1 MMMERTGALRME
13 RRGGHGRRAWALVAG
28 LALAMTVRGA
38 HAQEAIGPACD
49 NRHFLAVQQAFEGGS
64 LRGDQPVHVCGR
76 VIAVSRQ
83 RQTRSGW
90 HGYFY
95 VDVGQGVS
103 IRIVSDLDRM
113 AAPAWPWVAK
123 GDAVDVVGRYYYDN
137 PRSQGIDWTH
147 RGTGR
152 KWGMPGYVSVN
163 GVRYQ

>member
-1 MMMERTGALRME
+1 MTPSI
-13 RRGGHGRRAWALVAG
+13 RAAC
-28 LALAMTVRGA
+28 ALATLLAASAAGTA
-38 HAQEAIGPACD
+38 HAQQAIGPSCD
-49 NRHFLAVQQAFEGGS
+49 DRHFLAVQQAFEGGS

-83 RQTRSGW
+83 RHTRSGW

-95 VDVGQGVS
+95 LDVGAGVS

-113 AAPAWPWVAK
+113 AAPPWPWVAK
-123 GDAVDVVGRYYYDN
+123 GDTADVVGRYYYDN

-147 RGTGR
+147 HGTGR
-152 KWGMPGYVSVN
+152 NWGMPGYVVVN

>member
-1 MMMERTGALRME
+1 MDHKGWRVGVAIAGAVFAMSL
-13 RRGGHGRRAWALVAG
+13 HGAQ
-28 LALAMTVRGA
+28 
-38 HAQEAIGPACD
+38 AQEAIGPACD
-49 NRHFLAVQQAFEGGS
+49 NRHFLAVQQAFEDGS

-83 RQTRSGW
+83 RRTRSGW

-123 GDAVDVVGRYYYDN
+123 EDAVDVVGRYYYDN

-147 RGTGR
+147 HGTGR
-152 KWGMPGYVSVN
+152 TWGMPGYVAVN
-163 GVRYQ
+163 GARYQ